1 MHQQGLWYVDLEST
15 HVPLIVYITTFPET
29 PKQNINLEVKFCLK
43 GVNLKTCFTAFLHR
57 TWGSFQIIYISMVK
71 EIWCFSVSTSR
82 TSFML
87 NLKLSFS
94 GLKRKLLNDPQ
105 WLWLC
110 TCDFAPFGL
119 LIALIKVEL
128 FIWDIVDIF
137 SKSWNHIEH
146 QKNEQS
152 LLLHFTFFSCF
163 LSVWITLC
171 NSATVG
177 CYECGLIS
185 NTLTLPLV
193 NE

>member
-1 MHQQGLWYVDLEST
+1 MS
-15 HVPLIVYITTFPET
+15 
-29 PKQNINLEVKFCLK
+29 
-43 GVNLKTCFTAFLHR
+43 CFTSFLHF
-57 TWGSFQIIYISMVK
+57 TWGSFQIIYISMEK
-71 EIWCFSVSTSR
+71 EIRCFSVSTSR

-119 LIALIKVEL
+119 LIALFKGEL
-128 FIWDIVDIF
+128 FVWDVVDLF

-146 QKNEQS
+146 QKNEQR

-163 LSVWITLC
+163 LSVWTTLC

-177 CYECGLIS
+177 CYVCRLIS